1 LEFKFVWSLWTAI
14 GLLGQGLFSARFL
27 IQWIASERRKSSV
40 IPRAF
45 WFFSLAG
52 SVVLLAYGIH
62 RRDQVIIIGQIPG
75 VFIYGRNL
83 WLIYRSEQLAAKGPS

>member
-1 LEFKFVWSLWTAI
+1 M
-14 GLLGQGLFSARFL
+14 
-27 IQWIASERRKSSV
+27 

-52 SVVLLAYGIH
+52 SVVLFAYGIH

-75 VFIYGRNL
+75 IFIYGRNL
-83 WLIYRSEQLAAKGPS
+83 WLIYRAEQLAAEGPS

>member
-1 LEFKFVWSLWTAI
+1 M
-14 GLLGQGLFSARFL
+14 
-27 IQWIASERRKSSV
+27 

-52 SVVLLAYGIH
+52 SAILLAYGIH
-62 RRDQVIIIGQIPG
+62 RKDLVIILGQIPG

-83 WLIYRSEQLAAKGPS
+83 WLIYRTGETTTT